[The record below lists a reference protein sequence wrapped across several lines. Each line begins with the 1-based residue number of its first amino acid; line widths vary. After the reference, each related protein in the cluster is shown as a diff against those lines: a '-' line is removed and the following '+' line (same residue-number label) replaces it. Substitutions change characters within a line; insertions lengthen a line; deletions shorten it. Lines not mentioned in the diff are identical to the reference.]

1 MGARRGAFVFEDD
14 YDAEFRYDRH
24 PVGSLQ
30 GLAPDVVIYGG
41 STSKTLAPGLRL
53 GWLVLP
59 HAHRATTRPPRRR
72 CSTSSRSR
80 T

>member
-1 MGARRGAFVFEDD
+1 MLEDD

-59 HAHRATTRPPRRR
+59 AGLAADAIATARRR
-72 CSTSSRSR
+72 CSTSSRSP
-80 T
+80 TC